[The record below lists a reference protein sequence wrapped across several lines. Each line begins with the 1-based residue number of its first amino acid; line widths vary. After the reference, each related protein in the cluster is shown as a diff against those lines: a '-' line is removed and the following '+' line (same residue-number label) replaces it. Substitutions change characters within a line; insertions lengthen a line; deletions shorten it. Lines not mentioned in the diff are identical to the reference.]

1 MSERAAED
9 AEPIGHEPV
18 STILEEL
25 RDAAPADRF
34 TLDWLLDRL
43 RDRSFAVVILMLAVV
58 SMAPVVST
66 VSGLLMIGL
75 GVQMILGRSSPAF
88 PRRLGAYE
96 VPTAYLAGTIR
107 RIVPVL
113 RQIERI
119 IRPRWRAPP
128 ATTRRAVGFV
138 TVLLSLA
145 VVFVPIPL
153 SNVAPAFTIA
163 LIAMAYLEDDGL
175 LLSFALALG
184 LTLLVIAGFG
194 IWQAILGVRWI
205 SGVL

>member
-1 MSERAAED
+1 
-9 AEPIGHEPV
+9 
-18 STILEEL
+18 
-25 RDAAPADRF
+25 
-34 TLDWLLDRL
+34 
-43 RDRSFAVVILMLAVV
+43 MLAVV

-88 PRRLGAYE
+88 PRRLGAYAA
-96 VPTAYLAGTIR
+96 PTVYLAGTIR

-138 TVLLSLA
+138 IVLLSFA

-184 LTLLVIAGFG
+184 LTLLIIAGFA
-194 IWQAILGVRWI
+194 IWQAILGMRWI